1 LKVGKEA
8 PLRVN
13 PEQPPASG
21 PESRRVDTVTMKGID
36 EQTYYEILEVN
47 PTATPKEIQ
56 KAYEHAKET
65 FHTDSLAVYSLF
77 TEQEIQ
83 QILVAIEEAYRV
95 LMDEALRKSYDQSHY
110 QILGQ
115 QKVETLPEIPV
126 PLREKKSPP
135 APADVP
141 IHGGE
146 EIYRGKALKQI
157 RERMSIDLEAIA
169 QETRIN
175 LKTLELIE
183 GEDLEK
189 LPPLVY
195 LKGFLKGYA
204 QSLGL
209 NPRKV
214 VEDYIHFL
222 DEEKKK
228 TA

>member
-1 LKVGKEA
+1 
-8 PLRVN
+8 
-13 PEQPPASG
+13 
-21 PESRRVDTVTMKGID
+21 MKGID

-47 PTATPKEIQ
+47 PMATPKEIQ

-65 FHTDSLAVYSLF
+65 FHADSLAVYSLF

-115 QKVETLPEIPV
+115 QRVETPLEISV
-126 PLREKKSPP
+126 PLREKKPPP
-135 APADVP
+135 ASADIS

-157 RERMSIDLEAIA
+157 RERMSIDLETIA

-189 LPPLVY
+189 LPRLVY

-209 NPRKV
+209 NPHKV
-214 VEDYIHFL
+214 IEDYVHFL

-228 TA
+228 PPS